1 MSTTTTRQPTPPRR
15 SLRLLTL
22 TALTLLSLL
31 TTSTGYA
38 QTTCSEP
45 DRCMSKARVS
55 ALVAAACAESEA
67 KANRLDDVTRDLDA
81 AETQRDEYRG
91 QLLEL
96 RQNPPDAPTRAPL
109 WLRIALDVGI
119 GATAAGTGT
128 LAAVGAPSEVVV
140 GFAVASVGVLVSRL
154 VLEVVW

>member
-1 MSTTTTRQPTPPRR
+1 MR
-15 SLRLLTL
+15 SLKLLTI
-22 TALTLLSLL
+22 TAWTLLSLL
-31 TTSTGYA
+31 TTSSGYA

-67 KANRLDDVTRDLDA
+67 KANRLDEVTRDLDA
-81 AETQRDEYRG
+81 AETQRDELRG
-91 QLLEL
+91 QLIHL
-96 RQNPPDAPTRAPL
+96 QNTPPERASAPL

-140 GFAVASVGVLVSRL
+140 GFAVGAVGVLVSRL
-154 VLEVVW
+154 VLEVIKWR